1 MPVFLTD
8 RREPGLNRLLE
19 ELETELRSI
28 SGTANRP
35 NQPNGVRMPAAVRF
49 KKGPARDMVVT
60 RAATRSGG
68 RGAKG
73 LWVSPQTVQKTA
85 PKAMASV
92 WWWLSP
98 VLWPASEADT
108 AHLIARLLKGGA
120 RQFVLN
126 APWQAG
132 FFERPEDLQLWA
144 GPFCNLANPL
154 ALAALKQA
162 GFAGAFVSPEL
173 GSEAF
178 LELPRLSPLPL
189 GVVLTGMW
197 PLCLSRVISDTIDTR
212 HPFASPRGERPGRAA
227 TTTISGSSRTGSSI
241 SAISARRLIR
251 PATSGWC
258 TCRSPCPRRSS

>member
-1 MPVFLTD
+1 
-8 RREPGLNRLLE
+8 
-19 ELETELRSI
+19 
-28 SGTANRP
+28 
-35 NQPNGVRMPAAVRF
+35 
-49 KKGPARDMVVT
+49 MVVT

-85 PKAMASV
+85 PKAMTSV

-98 VLWPASEADT
+98 VLWPASEAET
-108 AHLIARLLKGGA
+108 AHLIARLRKGGA

-126 APWQAG
+126 APWQAR

-212 HPFASPRGERPGRAA
+212 HPFASPRGEEAW
-227 TTTISGSSRTGSSI
+227 
-241 SAISARRLIR
+241 ARRYDDNIWIFPNWQLDLSDQR
-251 PATSGWC
+251 QALDKAGYQWLAHLQEPVPKTVKLK
-258 TCRSPCPRRSS
+258 PRQGLWNWNIGLK